1 MSNKTAQVE
10 RLRQRFALYDTN
22 GDGRIERGDLEA
34 EARRI
39 VEAFG
44 EPENSPKAQAL
55 LQAYPHMWD
64 YMLQQAGRD
73 ADQSLTVEQFV
84 EIADAQMLSQGAVGF
99 STMLR
104 PSIRAMVDLCDV
116 DGDGQVDPQE
126 FRKWL
131 GAIGSDRIDPDE
143 AFRQV
148 DTDGSGR
155 LSVDELVAAVGKYHA
170 GELDA
175 PLLGV

>member
-10 RLRQRFALYDTN
+10 RLRQRFELYDTD
-22 GDGRIERGDLEA
+22 GDGRVRRGDLEA

-44 EPENSPKAQAL
+44 EPDGSPKAQAL
-55 LQAYPHMWD
+55 LHAYPHMWD
-64 YMLQQAGRD
+64 YMMEKAGRD
-73 ADQSLTVEQFV
+73 PGDSLSADEFV
-84 EIADAQMLSQGAVGF
+84 AIADAQMLSQGAAGF

-104 PSIRAMVDLCDV
+104 PSIRAMVDLCDI
-116 DGDGQVDPQE
+116 DGDGQVDPAE

-131 GAIGSDRIDPDE
+131 AAIGNDRVDADE
-143 AFRQV
+143 VFGQV
-148 DTDGSGR
+148 DTDGNGQ
-155 LSVDELVAAVGKYHA
+155 LSVEELVAAVGRYHA

>member
-1 MSNKTAQVE
+1 MSNKTAQTE

-22 GDGRIERGDLEA
+22 GDGRVERGDLEA

-44 EPENSPKAQAL
+44 EEEGSPKAQAL
-55 LQAYPHMWD
+55 LHAYPHMWD
-64 YMLQQAGRD
+64 YMMGQAGRD
-73 ADQSLTVEQFV
+73 PGASLSVEEFV
-84 EIADAQMLSQGAVGF
+84 GIADAQMVSRGAAGF
-99 STMLR
+99 SAMLR
-104 PSIRAMVDLCDV
+104 PSVRAMVDLCDV
-116 DGDGQVDPQE
+116 DGDGQVDPAE

-131 GAIGSDRIDPDE
+131 AALGNDRVDADE
-143 AFRQV
+143 VFRLI
-148 DTDGSGR
+148 DTDGSGQ
-155 LSVDELVAAVGKYHA
+155 LSVEELVAAVGRYHA

>member
-1 MSNKTAQVE
+1 MSNKTAQAE
-10 RLRQRFALYDTN
+10 RLRQRFELYDTD
-22 GDGRIERGDLEA
+22 GDGSIERRDLEA

-44 EPENSPKAQAL
+44 EPEGSPKAQAL
-55 LQAYPHMWD
+55 LHAYPHMWD
-64 YMLQQAGRD
+64 YMMQKGGRD
-73 ADQSLTVEQFV
+73 PGQSLSAEQFV

-99 STMLR
+99 SNMLR

-116 DGDGQVDPQE
+116 DGDGQVNPEE

-131 GAIGSDRIDPDE
+131 GAIGNDQIDADE

-148 DTDGSGR
+148 DADRNGK
-155 LSVDELVAAVGKYHA
+155 LSVEELVAAVGKYHA

>member
-1 MSNKTAQVE
+1 MSNKTAQAE
-10 RLRQRFALYDTN
+10 RLRQRFVLYDTN

-44 EPENSPKAQAL
+44 EPEGSPKAQAL
-55 LQAYPHMWD
+55 LHAYPHMWD
-64 YMLQQAGRD
+64 HMMRTAGLD
-73 ADQSLTVEQFV
+73 AGQDLSIDRFA
-84 EIADAQMLSQGAVGF
+84 EIAEAQMLSQGAVGF

-131 GAIGSDRIDPDE
+131 GAIGDDRIDAAE
-143 AFRQV
+143 AFSQV
-148 DTDGSGR
+148 DTDGNGQ
-155 LSVDELVAAVGKYHA
+155 LSVEELVAAVGKYHA

>member
-44 EPENSPKAQAL
+44 EPEGSPKAQAL
-55 LQAYPHMWD
+55 LHAYPHMWD
-64 YMLQQAGRD
+64 YMMQEAGRG
-73 ADQSLTVEQFV
+73 AGQALSVEQFI
-84 EIADAQMLSQGAVGF
+84 EIAGTQMLSQGAVGF

-116 DGDGQVDPQE
+116 DGDGQVNPAE
-126 FRKWL
+126 FGKWL
-131 GAIGSDRIDPDE
+131 GAIGNDGIDADE
-143 AFRQV
+143 VFRQV
-148 DTDGSGR
+148 DADGNGQ
-155 LSVDELVAAVGKYHA
+155 LSVEELVAAVGKYHA

>member
-1 MSNKTAQVE
+1 MSNKSAQTE

-22 GDGRIERGDLEA
+22 GDGRVGRGDLEA

-44 EPENSPKAQAL
+44 EPEDSPKAQAL
-55 LQAYPHMWD
+55 LHAYPHMWD
-64 YMLQQAGRD
+64 YMMQRAGRD
-73 ADQSLTVEQFV
+73 AGQDLSVEQFV

-99 STMLR
+99 SNMLR

-131 GAIGSDRIDPDE
+131 AAIGNDRIDADE
-143 AFRQV
+143 VFRQV
-148 DTDGSGR
+148 DADGNGQ
-155 LSVDELVAAVGKYHA
+155 LSVEELVAAVGKYHA